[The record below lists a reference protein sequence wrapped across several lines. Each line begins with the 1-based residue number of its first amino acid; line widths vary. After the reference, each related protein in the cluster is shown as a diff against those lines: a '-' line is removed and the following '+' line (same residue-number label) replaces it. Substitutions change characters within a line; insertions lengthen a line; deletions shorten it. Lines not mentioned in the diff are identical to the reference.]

1 MIFQTKQT
9 SYKAFG
15 FTIHS
20 DIFFPELQKLDYIE
34 HTSDI
39 VISYADLSEKWAQ
52 YSLTSQSFISTRDMI
67 MFVVPDVAIFS
78 IQDGSSILISP
89 FNEPEEDKLRLY
101 VLGSCMGALLFQ
113 RKILPL
119 HGSTVVI
126 DGLAYAFVGHSGH
139 GKSTLASSFLQ
150 KGYQLITD
158 DVIAVSF
165 DSQNVPYVIPA
176 YPQQKLWQ
184 ESLNTLGMNSNQ
196 YQPLFERETKF
207 AVPVHSQFI
216 TKSLPLASI
225 FELSKTDCNNV
236 EMRSIEKL
244 ERLSL
249 LYRHTYRKTFLEGS
263 GLANWHFDI
272 IAKLAGSTNMYQL
285 KRPLDKMTVDQLT
298 NKVLDVI
305 EENKH
310 IK

>member
-1 MIFQTKQT
+1 MVFQTKQT
-9 SYKAFG
+9 LYKAFG

-20 DIFFPELQKLDYIE
+20 DISFPELQKVDYIGD
-34 HTSDI
+34 TSDI
-39 VISYADLSEKWAQ
+39 VVSYADLGDKWIQ
-52 YSLTSQSFISTRDMI
+52 YSSPTQSLVRTKDTI
-67 MFVVPDVAIFS
+67 MFIVPNVAIFS
-78 IQDGSSILISP
+78 IQNGSSILISP

-126 DGLAYAFVGHSGH
+126 DGQAYAFVGHSGH

-184 ESLNTLGMNSNQ
+184 ESLDTLGMNSNQ
-196 YQPLFERETKF
+196 YRPLFERETKF
-207 AVPVHSQFI
+207 AVPVHSQF
-216 TKSLPLASI
+216 TTEKLPLAEI

-263 GLANWHFDI
+263 GLAGWHFDI
-272 IAKLAGSTNMYQL
+272 ISKLAGSINMYQL

-298 NKVLDVI
+298 NKVLNVI

-310 IK
+310 I